1 MSDELRIGTLL
12 RLPQMTAEM
21 IAFLKSAGLETTQ
34 IARASDDWMNGA
46 AGVQK
51 SEESFK
57 LLAEHGLDCVSLF
70 MMMAPGTTGD
80 GFVTEEWRA
89 SRMLFATRQLLWA
102 KKHGIQYITC
112 HVGALSN
119 IEEGEAYKRLVAD
132 FQQLLRFAEENDQFF
147 LFETGPE
154 SVAGLKKIFS
164 DINSPNL
171 GINFDPANFLYY
183 NQDDPAVLVEEMW
196 QYVKVVHCKDA
207 VRPAPGEAHGHETV
221 LGQGGTNFVQLM
233 HTLLGKGYRGPLII
247 ERELPYGPEQQKDVA
262 EAIKLLQ
269 EIRKSYLH

>member
-21 IAFLKSAGLETTQ
+21 IAFLKSAGLETSQ

-46 AGVQK
+46 AGVER
-51 SEESFK
+51 SEQSLR
-57 LLAEHGLDCVSLF
+57 LLAEHGIDCVSLF

-80 GFVTEEWRA
+80 GFVTEEWRTT
-89 SRMLFATRQLLWA
+89 RMLFAARQLLWA
-102 KKHGIQYITC
+102 KKQGIKYITC

-119 IEEGEAYKRLVAD
+119 IGEGDAYKRLVSD
-132 FQQLLRFAEENDQFF
+132 FQQLLRFAEENGQFF

-154 SVAGLKKIFS
+154 SVAGLKKIFA
-164 DINSPNL
+164 DINSPSL

-196 QYVKVVHCKDA
+196 QYIKVVHCKDA
-207 VRPAPGEAHGHETV
+207 VRPAAGEPHGHETV

-262 EAIKLLQ
+262 EAIRLLKQ
-269 EIRKSYLH
+269 IRGEYVK

>member
-21 IAFLKSAGLETTQ
+21 IAFLKSAGLETSQ

-46 AGVQK
+46 AGVER
-51 SEESFK
+51 SEQSLR
-57 LLAEHGLDCVSLF
+57 LLAEHGIDCVSLF

-80 GFVTEEWRA
+80 GFVTEEWRTT
-89 SRMLFATRQLLWA
+89 RMLFAARQLLWA
-102 KKHGIQYITC
+102 KKQGIKYITC

-119 IEEGEAYKRLVAD
+119 IGEGDAYKRLVSD
-132 FQQLLRFAEENDQFF
+132 FQQLLRFAEENGQFF

-154 SVAGLKKIFS
+154 SVAGLKKIFA
-164 DINSPNL
+164 DINSPSL

-196 QYVKVVHCKDA
+196 QYIKVVHCKDA
-207 VRPAPGEAHGHETV
+207 VRPAAGEPHGHETV

-262 EAIKLLQ
+262 EAIQLLK
-269 EIRKSYLH
+269 EIRSKYI

>member
-12 RLPQMTAEM
+12 RLTQMTAEM
-21 IAFLKSAGLETTQ
+21 IAFLKSAGLETSQ
-34 IARASDDWMNGA
+34 IARASDDWMNGT
-46 AGVQK
+46 AGVER
-51 SEESFK
+51 SEQSLR
-57 LLAEHGLDCVSLF
+57 LLADHGIDCVSLF
-70 MMMAPGTTGD
+70 MMMAPRTTGD
-80 GFVTEEWRA
+80 GFVTEEWRT

-102 KKHGIQYITC
+102 KKYGIKFITC

-119 IEEGEAYKRLVAD
+119 IGEGDAYKHLVAD

-154 SVAGLKKIFS
+154 SVAGLKKIFA
-164 DINSPNL
+164 DIGSPNL

-183 NQDDPAVLVEEMW
+183 NQDDPSVLVEEMW
-196 QYVKVVHCKDA
+196 QYIKVVHCKDA
-207 VRPAPGEAHGHETV
+207 VRPAPGEPHGHETV

-262 EAIKLLQ
+262 EAIRLLQ
-269 EIRKSYLH
+269 EIRSKYI